1 MRTAKILRINFTRYG
16 GKYAVT
22 LNYHCGER
30 IEFHESMR
38 CVSSKYGKY
47 NKREFKVNPSFCHSA
62 MARTVAA
69 MSKALEKFPLHF
81 IHI

>member
-1 MRTAKILRINFTRYG
+1 MRAAKILRINFTRYG

-38 CVSSKYGKY
+38 CVSSKYGKH
-47 NKREFKVNPSFCHSA
+47 NKREFKVNFA

-69 MSKALEKFPLHF
+69 MSKALYKFPLHF